1 MRRKDYIFI
10 IFTFSFSF
18 LYAIIRYICLKG
30 IDPDHIPYFITN
42 KALAWSGLIFIL
54 YAFIGKYRKEK
65 RKSLKAIGNIGLIFI
80 ILHVFITVN
89 ILSPTLFPRL
99 FSSSSSLNS
108 SAELSIIFGVLSF
121 ILLIAFYLHYSSK
134 IQTLNRSVF
143 FRKLKFVFLIFVLL
157 HNYFIGSS
165 GWLKFDT
172 WEYMPPITLITSVMM
187 MAVFFYLI
195 KKSLK
200 K

>member
-1 MRRKDYIFI
+1 MRRKDYILI

-30 IDPDHIPYFITN
+30 IDPVHIPYFITN

-65 RKSLKAIGNIGLIFI
+65 RKSLKTIGNIGLIFI

-89 ILSPTLFPRL
+89 ILSPHLYEKLFN
-99 FSSSSSLNS
+99 STGSLNS
-108 SAELSIIFGVLSF
+108 SGELSVVFGVSAF
-121 ILLIAFYLHYSSK
+121 VILLAFYLHYSSK
-134 IQTLNRSVF
+134 IQTMNRSGF
-143 FRKLKFVFLIFVLL
+143 FRKLKYVFLIFVLL